1 MSKFIEDEVIEEIFY
16 DVWHKAGARLHS
28 AAWGEAA
35 SQLWEAAQEKTRRGL
50 DGEREWEALGALVCL
65 AARHFEDDL
74 MAERFEAEKLK
85 NATSSNTCTRRSSMG
100 GMDY

>member
-1 MSKFIEDEVIEEIFY
+1 MNKFFEDQVIEEIFY

-35 SQLWEAAQEKTRRGL
+35 SQVWEAAQEKTRRGL

-65 AARHFEDDL
+65 AARSFEEDL
-74 MAERFEAEKLK
+74 MAEGPKGSKPE
-85 NATSSNTCTRRSSMG
+85 C
-100 GMDY
+100 

>member
-1 MSKFIEDEVIEEIFY
+1 MNKFFEDQVIEEIFY

-28 AAWGEAA
+28 PTWGETA
-35 SQLWEAAQEKTRRGL
+35 SRMWEAAQEKTRRGL

-74 MAERFEAEKLK
+74 MAEHSAATAQTCAERAK
-85 NATSSNTCTRRSSMG
+85 NANSSNT
-100 GMDY
+100 